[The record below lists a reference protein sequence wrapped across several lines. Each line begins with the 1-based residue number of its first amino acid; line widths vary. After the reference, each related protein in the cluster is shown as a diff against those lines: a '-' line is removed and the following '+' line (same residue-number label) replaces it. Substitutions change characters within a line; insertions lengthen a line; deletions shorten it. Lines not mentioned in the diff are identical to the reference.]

1 MKTFKYNNI
10 KFRFF
15 HLADKDLIIAR
26 YKGKMRACYVE
37 STTYTYETNK
47 EKRVAF
53 EGIKKVHEAHIRIV
67 NKNKTRKEAYKT
79 AV

>member
-47 EKRVAF
+47 EKREAF
-53 EGIKKVHEAHIRIV
+53 EGIKKANERPIRIA
-67 NKNKTRKEAYKT
+67 NKNKARREAYKK

>member
-1 MKTFKYNNI
+1 MKTFKYRNI
-10 KFRFF
+10 NFRIF
-15 HLADKDLIIAR
+15 HLKDKDLIMAR

-47 EKRVAF
+47 EKREAF
-53 EGIKKVHEAHIRIV
+53 EGIKKVHETHIRIA
-67 NKNKTRKEAYKT
+67 NKNKARKETYKK

>member
-1 MKTFKYNNI
+1 MKTFKYRNI
-10 KFRFF
+10 NFRIF
-15 HLADKDLIIAR
+15 HLADKDLIMAR

-47 EKRVAF
+47 EKREAF
-53 EGIKKVHEAHIRIV
+53 EGIKKANERHVRMASKHKA
-67 NKNKTRKEAYKT
+67 RKETYKK

>member
-1 MKTFKYNNI
+1 MKTFKYRNI
-10 KFRFF
+10 NFRIF
-15 HLADKDLIIAR
+15 HLEDKDLITAR

-47 EKRVAF
+47 EKREAF
-53 EGIKKVHEAHIRIV
+53 EGIKKANERHVRMA
-67 NKNKTRKEAYKT
+67 NKHKARKETYKK